1 MEIPG
6 QTVVYISG
14 DKTMTAEAKQALE
27 ALLPGQLWKTEN
39 SYILITDHGKRLVG
53 YKKLNKPSQRGVATN
68 LIRPEALVTYL
79 SKVGAQLVVQT
90 Q

>member
-1 MEIPG
+1 MKLPR
-6 QTVVYISG
+6 QTVVYITG

-39 SYILITDHGKRLVG
+39 SYILITDHGRLLVG
-53 YKKLNKPSQRGVATN
+53 YKKLHKPSQRGVATN
-68 LIRPEALVTYL
+68 LIRPEALVSYL
-79 SKVGAQLVVQT
+79 NQVGAELVVQR

>member
-1 MEIPG
+1 MEILR
-6 QTVVYISG
+6 QTFVYITG

-53 YKKLNKPSQRGVATN
+53 YKKLHKPNQRAVATN
-68 LIRPEALVTYL
+68 LIRPEALVSYL
-79 SKVGAQLVVQT
+79 NEVGAELVVQT